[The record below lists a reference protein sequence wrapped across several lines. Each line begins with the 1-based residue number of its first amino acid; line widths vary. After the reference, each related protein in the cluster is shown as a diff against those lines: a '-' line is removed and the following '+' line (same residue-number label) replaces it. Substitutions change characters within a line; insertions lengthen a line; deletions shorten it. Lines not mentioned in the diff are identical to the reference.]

1 MTRFRAYHRH
11 RTGCDHRRNE
21 NGSQAPRVQVKR
33 GDGVE
38 VSEYSRCNHGD
49 QGKKTAAQPPGLD
62 NKIVGDSQLLAE
74 ISLPA
79 DLPEGQLDYVVV
91 TPTGEASGK
100 MRVFR

>member
-1 MTRFRAYHRH
+1 MRITATEPVAIISGTKTVLKLRGFKLNEATELRFPN
-11 RTGCDHRRNE
+11 T
-21 NGSQAPRVQVKR
+21 Q
-33 GDGVE
+33 GVIAE
-38 VSEYSRCNHGD
+38 IKE
-49 QGKKTAAQPPGLD
+49 KKAAAQPTGLD

-79 DLPEGQLDYVVV
+79 DLTEGQLDYVVV